1 MKPLHR
7 FRRER
12 LAIALGLMTVMAL
25 GFWVR
30 FAPFGAWKQ
39 HPERCFVEG
48 DPLPTTFDAPYY
60 MRLARDLVEGT
71 YERRD
76 LQRAVPDGVN
86 RPWPA
91 PLLSLLTAGIHTL
104 SGASIPWIALL
115 LPAILGALS
124 ALCLYVPARNLMGP
138 LGAVIACAA
147 FVFSPFLVH
156 RTNLG
161 RFDTDSLNVGLPLL
175 AIGWLMAW
183 VQARR
188 RAGLW
193 LAAAVMSVL
202 LHAWWWDQ
210 SPQTPFV
217 LAVIPMGTALV
228 IRFRAGDRRSLWIV
242 AALLLACAGAV
253 FVFKGATPFLQA
265 AERAWGQLMYM
276 LVKQAPGDFPNIGL
290 SISEQVRPTFEEL
303 GRSVA
308 GHPVVLGIAG
318 VGLLWLLIRQPRALL
333 FFAPF
338 LVLGFGGVFFA
349 QRLAVFTAPLVGLGL
364 GGLVDRL
371 QHRLGSSRLAF
382 GGPLVVGI
390 AMLVPAYV
398 KVAQTVRWPSESA
411 PVVQGMVEA
420 SRRTPENAVLW
431 AWWDHG
437 YHIQYWGRRGTLADG
452 EIHGGELVVPL
463 AIPLA
468 SPDDH
473 FAADF
478 MIFFSTRG
486 SAGMRAFFQA
496 NNLNAAQ
503 GLAALKA
510 MLSAGPD
517 HCEAKAQELGLQRIP
532 QENSW
537 RAFFFP
543 EPPRPVYL
551 FLDQLLLNTAYWW
564 YWFGT
569 WNPATKDGVHPAY
582 RPIYP
587 VAVWADGPNRQP
599 GAVGVH
605 LQRGELHLGDRII
618 PLGTLGLIGPDGS
631 RTLFRYRSEGGPHLD
646 VQRAAG
652 LGVLMEG
659 APIGES
665 VFHRLFFVNAPP
677 SSGRFRRIAHRPFVY
692 QLWEVLPARPEGTRP
707 KLEQPSP

>member
-1 MKPLHR
+1 
-7 FRRER
+7 
-12 LAIALGLMTVMAL
+12 MTVVAL

-30 FAPFGAWKQ
+30 FAPYGAWKQ
-39 HPERCFVEG
+39 HPERCFVQG

-60 MRLARDLVEGT
+60 MRLARDVVEGT
-71 YERRD
+71 YARQD

-91 PLLSLLTAGIHTL
+91 PLLSLLTAGIHQL
-104 SGASIPWIALL
+104 SGVSIPWIALV
-115 LPAILGALS
+115 LPPILGALL
-124 ALCLYVPARNLMGP
+124 ALCLYVPARALMGP

-147 FVFSPFLVH
+147 LVFSPFVVH

-175 AIGWLMAW
+175 AIGCLMAW

-188 RAGLW
+188 RAPLW
-193 LAAAVMSVL
+193 FAAAVGSVV

-210 SPQTPFV
+210 SPQTPFL
-217 LAVIPMGTALV
+217 LAAIPMGTALAM
-228 IRFRAGDRRSLWIV
+228 RFRSGDRQSLWV
-242 AALLLACAGAV
+242 AVALLMACAGAV
-253 FVFKGATPFLQA
+253 FLLKGATPFWQA
-265 AERAWGQLMYM
+265 AERAWGQLTYM
-276 LVKQAPGDFPNIGL
+276 LVKQAPADFPNIGL
-290 SISEQVRPTFEEL
+290 SISEQVRPTFEEV

-308 GHPVVLGIAG
+308 GHSVVLGIAAI
-318 VGLLWLLIRQPRALL
+318 GLLWLLIRQPRALF

-349 QRLAVFTAPLVGLGL
+349 QRLAIFTAPLVGLGL
-364 GGLVDRL
+364 GTLVDRL
-371 QHRLGSSRLAF
+371 QHQLGSFRLARVAF
-382 GGPLVVGI
+382 AGPLVVG
-390 AMLVPAYV
+390 AVMLLPAFV

-420 SRRTPENAVLW
+420 SRRTPKNAVLW

-452 EIHGGELVVPL
+452 EIHGGDLVVPL
-463 AIPLA
+463 AIPLV
-468 SPDDH
+468 SSDDN

-486 SAGMRAFFQA
+486 LAGMHAFFQA

-503 GLAALKA
+503 GLAALKT

-517 HCEAKAQELGLQRIP
+517 RCEAKAQELGLQRIP
-532 QENSW
+532 QEDSW

-543 EPPRPVYL
+543 DPPRPVYL
-551 FLDQLLLNTAYWW
+551 FLDQLLLKTAYWW

-569 WNPATKDGVHPAY
+569 WNPATRDGVHPAY
-582 RPIYP
+582 RPLYP
-587 VAVWADGPNRQP
+587 VAVWSDGPNRQP
-599 GAVGVH
+599 RTAGVH

-618 PLGTLGLIGPDGS
+618 PLGTLGLIGPNGT
-631 RTLFRYRSEGGPHLD
+631 RTLFRYRFEGGPHLD
-646 VQRAAG
+646 VHRAAG
-652 LGVLMEG
+652 FGVLMKG
-659 APIGES
+659 APIAES
-665 VFHRLFFVNAPP
+665 LFHRLFFVNAPP

-692 QLWEVLPARPEGTRP
+692 QLWEVLPASLEGTRP
-707 KLEQPSP
+707 KPKRPSP